1 MIRIVKD
8 SEKRITQEY
17 GNGHEGID
25 IGWRA
30 NEEENKV
37 FALTVGTVIQVVD
50 GKDTNKGATGTES
63 YGNFVMIKHENG
75 LESTY
80 AHLQKN
86 IKVKIGDKV
95 TKDTQIGVIGESGN
109 AHGRHLHLR
118 IKKNGALVDP
128 AQYLTADLEQTI
140 TSKKSVDEVAK
151 EVIAGKWGNGEERK
165 NRLTD
170 AGYNYSEVQ
179 SKVNTML
186 SSTPE
191 PQKKSVDLI
200 AKEVISGKWG
210 NGQDRKNKLTQA
222 GYNYTEVQSRVNQL
236 LK

>member
-1 MIRIVKD
+1 MSRVVKD
-8 SEKRITQEY
+8 SEKRITQKY
-17 GNGHEGID
+17 GNEHEGID

-37 FALTVGTVIQVVD
+37 FALTDGTVIQVAD
-50 GKDTNKGATGTES
+50 GKEHNLGSIGTES

-80 AHLQKN
+80 AHLQKGV
-86 IKVKIGDKV
+86 KVKINNKV

-118 IKKNGALVDP
+118 IKKNGTLVDP
-128 AQYLTADLEQTI
+128 VSYLTADLEQVTTI
-140 TSKKSVDEVAK
+140 MKNIDELAR

-165 NRLTD
+165 NRLNQ

-179 SKVNTML
+179 TKVNLML
-186 SSTPE
+186 SITPT
-191 PQKKSVDLI
+191 PQKKSVDEI
-200 AKEVISGKWG
+200 AKEVIQGKWG

-222 GYNYTEVQSRVNQL
+222 GYNYNEVQNKVNQF